1 MPWKAVGYVRLR
13 VRWITQI
20 SGLSIKV
27 TKRRGY
33 GIRKFSA
40 FRRRVLIALG
50 LGHAEVVRLTLRDVS
65 KDEGAE

>member
-1 MPWKAVGYVRLR
+1 MAALCALW
-13 VRWITQI
+13 
-20 SGLSIKV
+20 
-27 TKRRGY
+27 RGY

-50 LGHAEVVRLTLRDVS
+50 LGHAEVVRPALRDAG